1 MKGALTDLELY
12 AMRLLATG
20 HNRKEIVF
28 ILYPGEEISG
38 AYKRVAGLMCQARRK
53 LKANTTEQ
61 ALVML
66 AEMGLVRSKDKK

>member
-28 ILYPGEEISG
+28 ILYPG
-38 AYKRVAGLMCQARRK
+38 
-53 LKANTTEQ
+53 
-61 ALVML
+61 
-66 AEMGLVRSKDKK
+66 